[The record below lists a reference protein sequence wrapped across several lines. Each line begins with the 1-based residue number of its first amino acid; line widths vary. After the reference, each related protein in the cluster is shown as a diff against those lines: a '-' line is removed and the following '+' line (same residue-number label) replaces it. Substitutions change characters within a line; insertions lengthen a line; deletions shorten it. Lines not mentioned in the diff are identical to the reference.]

1 MSDLIINRRWSI
13 SATRAY
19 LACPRQWWLTR
30 VANVDQDNPDANFRG
45 VLMHVGLAAGYAE
58 MARAQREPEGW
69 LPGAVLRRG
78 EAACEF
84 AIAKEADRLRIELE
98 DEPIDTACRAL
109 AHLGP
114 QPGDEVLGVEYD
126 MDIRVDGVP
135 IGFRADVIYRRDRIL
150 CVTDWKSSS
159 TLPKARDLPKDWQL
173 CLGALCA
180 ARTFG
185 DTVVRVG
192 IASIGAA
199 VAVRFP
205 VTADQAQEAGRVV
218 AQTARQAENDLDCL
232 PLPGSAC
239 ADCKVV
245 AHCPV
250 YAPDGVLIQVP
261 GFGGRPVE
269 VRSSAALREEVYA

>member
-1 MSDLIINRRWSI
+1 VSDLIINRRWSI

-30 VANVDQDNPDANFRG
+30 VAGVEQDNPDANFRG

-69 LPGAVLRRG
+69 LPDAVARRG

-84 AIAKEADRLRIELE
+84 AIAKEADRLGIELE

-114 QPGDEVLGVEYD
+114 QRGDEVLGVEYD

-135 IGFRADVIYRRDRIL
+135 IGFRADVIYRRNKVL
-150 CVTDWKSSS
+150 CVRDWKTSS

-185 DTVVRVG
+185 DRVVRVE
-192 IASIGAA
+192 IASINAA

-205 VTADQAQEAGRVV
+205 ITADQAQEAGRIV
-218 AQTARQAENDLDCL
+218 AQTAREAENDLECL

-239 ADCKVV
+239 AECKVV
-245 AHCPV
+245 KHCPV
-250 YAPDGVLIQVP
+250 YAEPGTVILTPYSDGSPASTAVI
-261 GFGGRPVE
+261 E
-269 VRSSAALREEVYA
+269 VGA

>member
-13 SATRAY
+13 SATRSY
-19 LACPRQWWLTR
+19 LACPRAWWLTR
-30 VANVDQDNPDANFRG
+30 VANVDQDNPDANSRG

-84 AIAKEADRLRIELE
+84 AIAREAHRLAIDLE

-114 QPGDEVLGVEYD
+114 RPGDEVLGVEYD

-135 IGFRADVIYRRDRIL
+135 IGFRADVIYRRDKIL
-150 CVTDWKSSS
+150 CVRDWKTSSD
-159 TLPKARDLPKDWQL
+159 LPKARDLPKDRQL

-185 DTVVRVG
+185 DTVVRVE
-192 IASIGAA
+192 IASINAA

-205 VTADQAQEAGRVV
+205 IAADRAQEVGQIV
-218 AQTARQAENDLDCL
+218 AQTARQAESDLDCL
-232 PLPGSAC
+232 PTPSSAC
-239 ADCKVV
+239 AECKVV

-261 GFGGRPVE
+261 GFGGRPTE